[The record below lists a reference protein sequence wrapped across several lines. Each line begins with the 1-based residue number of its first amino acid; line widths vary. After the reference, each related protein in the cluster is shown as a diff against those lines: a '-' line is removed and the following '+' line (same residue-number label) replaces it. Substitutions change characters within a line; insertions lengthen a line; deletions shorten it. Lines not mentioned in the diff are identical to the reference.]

1 MRISW
6 ENIDVIDDFFIT
18 YLLYKESKSVPQIS
32 IIRNLSEEKVKDQI
46 IEAKL
51 AIREYQK
58 EKGNQK
64 EDLLDEFLK
73 LNKSN
78 RLDFMDSLDDKKMLY
93 FKRRLFKRITEEKNA
108 EDLISLIWATGE
120 LKDSRFLDLLHQ
132 LTDHRHSDVRRITYS
147 ALRKLGS
154 KESKEFLEK
163 GLYDSNA
170 QTRQYS
176 AKALSEIGDDVSLKI
191 LKRLS
196 SQNKNSEKGYV
207 LRAYDEAI
215 NTLEQH
221 KI

>member
-1 MRISW
+1 VRISW

-32 IIRNLSEEKVKDQI
+32 IIRNLSEEEVKDQI

-147 ALRKLGS
+147 ALRKIGS

>member
-1 MRISW
+1 VRISW

-132 LTDHRHSDVRRITYS
+132 LTEHRHSDVRRITYS
-147 ALRKLGS
+147 ALRKIGS

>member
-6 ENIDVIDDFFIT
+6 ENIDVIEDFFIT
-18 YLLYKESKSVPQIS
+18 YLLYKESKTVPQIS
-32 IIRNLSEEKVKDQI
+32 KIRNISQEEVKEQI

-51 AIREYQK
+51 MIRASHK
-58 EKGNQK
+58 ESDKVK
-64 EDLLDEFLK
+64 EDILDEFLK
-73 LNKSN
+73 LDKSS
-78 RLDFMDSLDDKKMLY
+78 RLDFMDSLDDEKMLY
-93 FKRRLFKRITEEKNA
+93 FKRKLFKRITEEKNA

-120 LKDSRFLDLLHQ
+120 LKDSKFLNLLHH

-147 ALRKLGS
+147 ALRKIGS

-176 AKALSEIGDDVSLKI
+176 AKALSEIGDEFSLKI
-191 LKRLS
+191 LKRLRS
-196 SQNKNSEKGYV
+196 LNRNSEKNYV

>member
-6 ENIDVIDDFFIT
+6 ENIDVIEDFFIT
-18 YLLYKESKSVPQIS
+18 YLLYKESKTVPQIS
-32 IIRNLSEEKVKDQI
+32 KIRNISQEEVKEQI

-51 AIREYQK
+51 MIRASHK
-58 EKGNQK
+58 ESDKVK
-64 EDLLDEFLK
+64 EDILDEFLK
-73 LNKSN
+73 LDKSS
-78 RLDFMDSLDDKKMLY
+78 RLDFMDSLDDEKMLY
-93 FKRRLFKRITEEKNA
+93 FKRKLFKRITEEKNA

-120 LKDSRFLDLLHQ
+120 LKDSKFLNLLHHF
-132 LTDHRHSDVRRITYS
+132 TDHRHSDVRRITYS
-147 ALRKLGS
+147 ALRKIGS

-176 AKALSEIGDDVSLKI
+176 AKALSEIGDELSLKM
-191 LKRLS
+191 LKRLRS
-196 SQNKNSEKGYV
+196 LNRNSEKNYV

>member
-147 ALRKLGS
+147 ALRKIGS

>member
-1 MRISW
+1 VRISW

-120 LKDSRFLDLLHQ
+120 LK
-132 LTDHRHSDVRRITYS
+132 
-147 ALRKLGS
+147 
-154 KESKEFLEK
+154 E
-163 GLYDSNA
+163 
-170 QTRQYS
+170 
-176 AKALSEIGDDVSLKI
+176 
-191 LKRLS
+191 
-196 SQNKNSEKGYV
+196 
-207 LRAYDEAI
+207 
-215 NTLEQH
+215 
-221 KI
+221 

>member
-1 MRISW
+1 
-6 ENIDVIDDFFIT
+6 
-18 YLLYKESKSVPQIS
+18 
-32 IIRNLSEEKVKDQI
+32 
-46 IEAKL
+46 
-51 AIREYQK
+51 
-58 EKGNQK
+58 
-64 EDLLDEFLK
+64 
-73 LNKSN
+73 
-78 RLDFMDSLDDKKMLY
+78 
-93 FKRRLFKRITEEKNA
+93 
-108 EDLISLIWATGE
+108 
-120 LKDSRFLDLLHQ
+120 LLHQ

-147 ALRKLGS
+147 ALRKIGS

>member
-1 MRISW
+1 VRISW

-147 ALRKLGS
+147 ALRKIGS

>member
-132 LTDHRHSDVRRITYS
+132 LTEHRHSDVRRITYS
-147 ALRKLGS
+147 ALRKIGS

>member
-32 IIRNLSEEKVKDQI
+32 IIRNLSEEEVKDQI

-147 ALRKLGS
+147 ALRKIGS

>member
-1 MRISW
+1 
-6 ENIDVIDDFFIT
+6 
-18 YLLYKESKSVPQIS
+18 
-32 IIRNLSEEKVKDQI
+32 
-46 IEAKL
+46 
-51 AIREYQK
+51 
-58 EKGNQK
+58 
-64 EDLLDEFLK
+64 
-73 LNKSN
+73 
-78 RLDFMDSLDDKKMLY
+78 MLY

-147 ALRKLGS
+147 ALRKIGS

>member
-1 MRISW
+1 VRISW

-32 IIRNLSEEKVKDQI
+32 IIRNLSEEEVKDQI
-46 IEAKL
+46 IEAEL

-147 ALRKLGS
+147 ALRKIGS